1 MAKANVDA
9 GICSYTVTVKATAL
23 NSKEVQVELC
33 TDCEMITAMN
43 EDLAHLQWKGRGHK
57 VFLRMTESAV
67 YESAA
72 RHIRHCACI
81 VPAAVLKTIEVETG
95 MALPKKATIEF
106 EE

>member
-9 GICSYTVTVKATAL
+9 GICGYKATVEATSL
-23 NSKEVQVELC
+23 NGKEIQVEIC
-33 TDCEMITAMN
+33 SDCEMLTAMN
-43 EDLAHLQWKGRGHK
+43 EDLVQLQWKGRGHK
-57 VFLRMTESAV
+57 VFRRMTESAV

>member
-9 GICSYTVTVKATAL
+9 GICGYKVTVEATSL
-23 NSKEVQVELC
+23 NGKEVQVDLC
-33 TDCEMITAMN
+33 SDCEMITAMN
-43 EDLAHLQWKGRGHK
+43 EDLAHLRWKGRGHR